1 MLDLMKDYLDS
12 LSQRVRSPFGG
23 YTIASFLAINWQE
36 VFYLFF
42 SDQSASIRIRFFDL
56 RSSWFDLIAL
66 PVLFGAI
73 LAIGLPWLNFA
84 VAFCIR
90 MPVGKHRQLQMTET
104 ISNKVHQINDSTRI
118 EEAEAKSEKVRENR
132 KIEGAR
138 RLEEA
143 RAVNSEGLENA
154 ILKDRESSII
164 YPDKLQTALSIIGN
178 LEKAIIVRLGKAGVR
193 LKESM
198 LINDG
203 ELRFEYEN
211 FTKGA
216 GGIRYQVDLDS
227 AVVRLRQYKFLIYE
241 PSTGKIGLSEMG
253 YRAFDI
259 LST

>member
-1 MLDLMKDYLDS
+1 MKDYLDS

-138 RLEEA
+138 RLKEA

-154 ILKDRESSII
+154 ILQDREATIVPQDSL
-164 YPDKLQTALSIIGN
+164 LQILFLLGD
-178 LEKAIIVRLGKAGVR
+178 LEKIIIVKLGGTSDRWQQGKL
-193 LKESM
+193 LKD
-198 LINDG
+198 NQ
-203 ELRFEYEN
+203 LRFAYEE
-211 FTKGA
+211 FTNGA
-216 GGIRYQVDLDS
+216 NDTRYEVDLRT
-227 AVVRLRQYKFLIYE
+227 AVKRLILHRLLNINERTDELELTETGYK
-241 PSTGKIGLSEMG
+241 
-253 YRAFDI
+253 AFDF
-259 LST
+259 LRE